1 MVVIVHKNARFRT
14 RKPDNTPSALKSIR
28 PFGKQ
33 ALLLFLE
40 MKPILCQKMND
51 DMKMNLI
58 CKFIVSAFM
67 SITRV
72 GGRRELTL
80 MYVPFSPAHS
90 AGMLQVEN
98 GNDTDG
104 I

>member
-1 MVVIVHKNARFRT
+1 MKLVVIVHKNARFRT

-28 PFGKQ
+28 PFRKK

-40 MKPILCQKMND
+40 MKPVLCQKMND

-58 CKFIVSAFM
+58 CKFIISAFM

-72 GGRRELTL
+72 GGEE
-80 MYVPFSPAHS
+80 
-90 AGMLQVEN
+90 G
-98 GNDTDG
+98 TDPHVRAFLSRPQCG
-104 I
+104 DASSGKWE